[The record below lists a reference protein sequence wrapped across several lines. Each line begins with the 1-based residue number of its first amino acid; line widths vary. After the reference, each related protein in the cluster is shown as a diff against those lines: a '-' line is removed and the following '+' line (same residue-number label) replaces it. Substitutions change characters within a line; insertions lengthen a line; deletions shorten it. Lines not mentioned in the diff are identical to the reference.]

1 MQVNANN
8 KNVFDVTE
16 GRIGIRIGRN
26 RPRTYSLPM
35 TNWDSFYLSKVNRGW
50 LLTKTQKMEKKKIT
64 KKGLSFNG
72 GTYAQTGI
80 KSI

>member
-1 MQVNANN
+1 MKQADINTIQNHENLELNYVAETATGKGNNQQIIMQVNANN

-35 TNWDSFYLSKVNRGW
+35 TNRDSFYLSKVN
-50 LLTKTQKMEKKKIT
+50 
-64 KKGLSFNG
+64 
-72 GTYAQTGI
+72 
-80 KSI
+80 